1 MSDIILDG
9 QKLKT
14 ERSREMGRERQ
25 SERQIEM
32 ETELSTEHSTDRTKD
47 FLCFLYR
54 GYSSPLEFL
63 KDAYSC
69 RIMES
74 GGRMSSEKR
83 WKPLSVRKGRRTGTI
98 G

>member
-9 QKLKT
+9 HKLKT
-14 ERSREMGRERQ
+14 ERGREMGRNRQ

-47 FLCFLYR
+47 FLGFLYR

-63 KDAYSC
+63 KDAQSC
-69 RIMES
+69 RTMES
-74 GGRMSSEKR
+74 GGRMSSKKG
-83 WKPLSVRKGRRTGTI
+83 WKPLAVR
-98 G
+98 